1 MESERTA
8 QYIDAHGPDED
19 AIKRAVQWL
28 LAHGDESDDNQHAII
43 AVNTKSALDGAISNV
58 VGEDVVK
65 QLKKT
70 KHVKLDEGELH
81 LVTKRIDAGSQG
93 SGPALALYPDK
104 DLLDKID
111 EMREITDV
119 LVVPWNRDEI
129 QFWIDQWGATE
140 LGSTSSGTQPSI
152 ADPVVKEALESL
164 HMMVNVSSGLTHPSD
179 RSKAIEMFRILHQN
193 GHQFDPTTIR
203 AWLVS
208 EKDWQPSKADQV
220 QEVAEDVLAGKQLQ
234 FDSGNWADDILRQWR
249 DAADAEDE

>member
-1 MESERTA
+1 MESNRTA
-8 QYIDAHGPDED
+8 QYIDVHGPDEE
-19 AIKRAVQWL
+19 AIKSAFQWV
-28 LAHGDESDDNQHAII
+28 LAHSDESDDNQHTII

-70 KHVKLDEGELH
+70 KHVKLDEGDLY
-81 LVTKRIDAGSQG
+81 LVTKRIDAGNRG

-111 EMREITDV
+111 EMRKITDV
-119 LVVPWNRDEI
+119 LVVPWNREEI

-140 LGSTSSGTQPSI
+140 LGSTLNGTQPSI

-179 RSKAIEMFRILHQN
+179 RSKAIKMFRVLHQN
-193 GHQFDPTTIR
+193 GHQFDPNTIR
-203 AWLVS
+203 AWLVG
-208 EKDWQPSKADQV
+208 EKGWQPSNVMKYRKSQ
-220 QEVAEDVLAGKQLQ
+220 
-234 FDSGNWADDILRQWR
+234 RMY
-249 DAADAEDE
+249 